1 MNVILVA
8 FVRGLSFKDY
18 IFTFVFI
25 EGFVACFPVVIS
37 ISCVFGII
45 RVVDI
50 YVVSCAHVDN
60 AVGNGVIKLNKS
72 GNAVCRLSDCVF
84 YAVKMLLQLHCN
96 FIFDIIDTYVLI
108 GVQNMEKNATIIA
121 LSGKGGVGK
130 TSISAAIVKLLVQN
144 FPDKKILAIDADP
157 AVGLSTALGIDVKMT
172 IDDIRKEIVETVE
185 DGQTKA
191 AIELLGDAR
200 YKIFDALVETDGF
213 AFIAVGRP
221 ESAGCYC
228 KINTYLKEVI
238 SILSSDFDYVVI
250 DGEAG
255 IEQINRRVMEKVTH
269 LLLITD
275 ASKKGT
281 QVISTI
287 KSVADELVM
296 YKKIGA
302 IVNRIPDDSVIEHIN
317 TNGIPVLSY
326 IPTDSNLAI
335 YDIEGKNITR
345 LPDDSNVVEG
355 ARKALVE
362 MEILK

>member
-1 MNVILVA
+1 M
-8 FVRGLSFKDY
+8 K
-18 IFTFVFI
+18 
-25 EGFVACFPVVIS
+25 
-37 ISCVFGII
+37 
-45 RVVDI
+45 
-50 YVVSCAHVDN
+50 
-60 AVGNGVIKLNKS
+60 NK
-72 GNAVCRLSDCVF
+72 
-84 YAVKMLLQLHCN
+84 
-96 FIFDIIDTYVLI
+96 
-108 GVQNMEKNATIIA
+108 ATIIA

-130 TSISAAIVKLLVQN
+130 TSVSAAIVKLLVEAY
-144 FPDKKILAIDADP
+144 PDKKILAIDADP
-157 AVGLSTALGIDVKMT
+157 AVGLATALGIEVKTT
-172 IDDIRKEIVETVE
+172 IDDIRKEIVLNVE
-185 DGQTKA
+185 DGNTKT

-228 KINTYLKEVI
+228 KINAYLKEVI
-238 SILSSDFDYVVI
+238 SIVSNDFDYVVI

-302 IVNRIPDDSVIEHIN
+302 IVNRLPDKSVIEHIN

-326 IPTDSNLAI
+326 IENDKNLAI
-335 YDIEGKNITR
+335 YDIEGKNITT
-345 LPDDSNVVEG
+345 LPDDSCIVSGVK
-355 ARKALVE
+355 KALAE
-362 MEILK
+362 MEIL

>member
-1 MNVILVA
+1 M
-8 FVRGLSFKDY
+8 K
-18 IFTFVFI
+18 
-25 EGFVACFPVVIS
+25 E
-37 ISCVFGII
+37 
-45 RVVDI
+45 
-50 YVVSCAHVDN
+50 
-60 AVGNGVIKLNKS
+60 
-72 GNAVCRLSDCVF
+72 
-84 YAVKMLLQLHCN
+84 
-96 FIFDIIDTYVLI
+96 
-108 GVQNMEKNATIIA
+108 NATIIA

-130 TSISAAIVKLLVQN
+130 TSISAAIVKLLVQAY
-144 FPDKKILAIDADP
+144 PDKKILAIDADP

-185 DGQTKA
+185 DGQTRA

-238 SILSSDFDYVVI
+238 SILSNEFDYVVI

-255 IEQINRRVMEKVTH
+255 IEQINRRVMEKVSH

-302 IVNRIPDDSVIEHIN
+302 IVNRIPDESVIPYID

-335 YDIEGKNITR
+335 YDIEGKNITK

>member
-1 MNVILVA
+1 
-8 FVRGLSFKDY
+8 
-18 IFTFVFI
+18 
-25 EGFVACFPVVIS
+25 
-37 ISCVFGII
+37 
-45 RVVDI
+45 
-50 YVVSCAHVDN
+50 
-60 AVGNGVIKLNKS
+60 
-72 GNAVCRLSDCVF
+72 
-84 YAVKMLLQLHCN
+84 
-96 FIFDIIDTYVLI
+96 
-108 GVQNMEKNATIIA
+108 MENNATIIA

-130 TSISAAIVKLLVQN
+130 TSVSAAIVKLLVEAY
-144 FPDKKILAIDADP
+144 PDKKILAIDADP
-157 AVGLSTALGIDVKMT
+157 AVGLSTALGIEVKST
-172 IDDIRKEIVETVE
+172 IDDIRKEIVSTVQE
-185 DGQTKA
+185 GDTKT

-238 SILSSDFDYVVI
+238 SILSNDFDYVVI

-302 IVNRIPDDSVIEHIN
+302 IVNRLPDESVIEHIN

-326 IPTDSNLAI
+326 IENDKNLAI
-335 YDIEGKNITR
+335 FDIEGKNITK
-345 LPDDSNVVEG
+345 LPDDSNVVRG
-355 ARKALVE
+355 VRKALVG
-362 MEILK
+362 MEIL

>member
-1 MNVILVA
+1 MKEN
-8 FVRGLSFKDY
+8 S
-18 IFTFVFI
+18 
-25 EGFVACFPVVIS
+25 
-37 ISCVFGII
+37 
-45 RVVDI
+45 
-50 YVVSCAHVDN
+50 
-60 AVGNGVIKLNKS
+60 
-72 GNAVCRLSDCVF
+72 
-84 YAVKMLLQLHCN
+84 
-96 FIFDIIDTYVLI
+96 
-108 GVQNMEKNATIIA
+108 TIIA

-130 TSISAAIVKLLVQN
+130 TSISAAIVKLLVQTY
-144 FPDKKILAIDADP
+144 PDKKILAIDADP

-238 SILSSDFDYVVI
+238 SILSNEFDYVVI

-302 IVNRIPDDSVIEHIN
+302 IINRLPDESVIPHID

-335 YDIEGKNITR
+335 YDIEGKNITK

-355 ARKALVE
+355 AKKALVE